1 VDNICPID
9 GIYPGTKYPYHS
21 GDANMVLKAKKRI
34 WFKIS
39 VWIVIGAIAVV
50 AVISAVMTFAHFQRQ
65 KEQAVEFMLEKGAT
79 LIRSFEAGLRSP
91 LSMKTGNFGLQKLL
105 METAQQPDIDY
116 IIVTDGK
123 GNIIAD
129 SDPVQVGD
137 KYGLDLDI
145 GLSIPVEQVL
155 LKFTAIS
162 FHRRDRLWI

>member
-1 VDNICPID
+1 MCPID
-9 GIYPGTKYPYHS
+9 GIHPGTKYPYNS
-21 GDANMVLKAKKRI
+21 GDANIVLKAKKRI

-50 AVISAVMTFAHFQRQ
+50 AVIAAVMTFAHFQRQ
-65 KEQAVEFMLEKGAT
+65 KEQAVELMVEKGAT

-123 GNIIAD
+123 G
-129 SDPVQVGD
+129 
-137 KYGLDLDI
+137 
-145 GLSIPVEQVL
+145 
-155 LKFTAIS
+155 
-162 FHRRDRLWI
+162 